1 MRIEKK
7 FNVISLIIIAVFA
20 AAYVA
25 FYFLAHHLFEGTT
38 ALILCLA
45 GCLAIAIIALIFLKR
60 YVTKNI
66 VQPLK
71 NIHTDSSTII
81 TAISEGNFNNRIVIK
96 TEDEFEEL
104 ADNFNR
110 MSSVLQTREAALKEV
125 SEKEQN
131 VIRSLTMLSEMM
143 GFITSELKIES
154 ILQTFLEMTK
164 SLLKV
169 EHSGIF
175 MFEGE
180 EKELK
185 LFKTTMKGDAP
196 VSLDCARAMLAGP
209 LGKAAKTSSVLR
221 INEVA
226 AEFPPDHPAVRNFM
240 AVPLRSSKNK
250 MSALLVTINKN
261 GGFTP
266 DDEDTLFSFAFQA
279 FQSLVLHEEIAR
291 LAVTDGLT
299 GLYNHRAFQ
308 EKLSEETNRAERYF
322 KTFSLIMLDID
333 HFKSFND
340 IYGHQTGDL
349 ALKEISKIIRKE
361 LRTVD
366 FPARY
371 GGEEFILIL
380 PETSVDGALIVAER
394 IRRAVAEHEF
404 MSEGK
409 ERLLLTVSAGVAC
422 YPDDATPKEDL
433 IKKADHALYFAKDR
447 GRNTVC
453 TYQETI
459 AGIIKEIPEEIDAI
473 LKDPE
478 LRDIEKIAQGI
489 DAKSHY
495 TKGHSIEV
503 AAYALMLGK
512 YLHLEQPQMESL
524 RIAGILHDLGNIGIP
539 EYILNKPGPLTQE
552 EKSIIQGH
560 PGLAEMVLIKYPL
573 IDKVLPAILY
583 HHERFDGKGYPLG
596 LKGGEIPLLARV
608 LSIVEAYQAMI
619 SPRPQ
624 RRRKTREE
632 AISELRKE
640 AGSQFDPD
648 IAKAFIESLQEKK
661 GGSEQR
667 ASLD

>member
-1 MRIEKK
+1 
-7 FNVISLIIIAVFA
+7 LAVA
-20 AAYVA
+20 V
-25 FYFLAHHLFEGTT
+25 
-38 ALILCLA
+38 
-45 GCLAIAIIALIFLKR
+45 IALIFLKK
-60 YVTKNI
+60 YAIENI

-71 NIHTDSSTII
+71 NIRAGSSAII
-81 TAISEGNFNNRIVIK
+81 TAINEGNFNNRIDIK
-96 TEDEFEEL
+96 TGDEFEDL
-104 ADNFNR
+104 SDNFNR
-110 MSSVLQTREAALKEV
+110 MASVLQAREAEIKEV
-125 SEKEQN
+125 SEKEQH
-131 VIRSLTMLSEMM
+131 VIRALTMLAEMM
-143 GFITSELKIES
+143 GFITSEIKFES

-175 MFEGE
+175 IFEGE

-185 LFKTTMKGDAP
+185 LFKTTIKGEYP
-196 VSLDCARAMLAGP
+196 VSIDCAKAMLMGP
-209 LGKAAKTSSVLR
+209 LGKAIKTSSVLR
-221 INEVA
+221 VNEVTA
-226 AEFPPDHPAVRNFM
+226 GFPPNHPVVKNFI
-240 AVPLRSSKNK
+240 AIPLSSSNNK
-250 MSALLVTINKN
+250 MSALLITINKH

-349 ALKEISKIIRKE
+349 ALKEISKIIRNE

-371 GGEEFILIL
+371 GGEEFIIIL
-380 PETSVDGALIVAER
+380 LETDVDGALIVAER
-394 IRRAVAEHEF
+394 IRRAVAEHQF
-404 MSEGK
+404 ISQSG

-422 YPDDATPKEDL
+422 YPDDTTPKEDL
-433 IKKADHALYFAKDR
+433 VKKADQALYFAKDR
-447 GRNTVC
+447 GRNMVC
-453 TYQETI
+453 TYQDTI

-478 LRDIEKIAQGI
+478 LKNIEKIAKGI
-489 DAKSHY
+489 DSKSHY

-503 AAYALMLGK
+503 TAYAIMLGK
-512 YLHLEQPQMESL
+512 YLCLEQSQIESL

-539 EYILNKPGPLTQE
+539 EYILNKPGFLTPE

-560 PGLAEMVLIKYPL
+560 PGLAEMVLKKYPL
-573 IDKVLPAILY
+573 MDNILPAILY

-596 LKGGEIPLLARV
+596 LKGEEIPLLARV

-624 RRRKTREE
+624 RRRMTREE
-632 AISELRKE
+632 AVAELRKE

-648 IAKAFIESLQEKK
+648 IVNAFIKSLQQKK
-661 GGSEQR
+661 GGSEQ
-667 ASLD
+667 